1 MKEVWKYPVPFPKP
15 EFTIYMPAGAEAL
28 TMKVQEG
35 DPYDPE
41 SFDIIVMWALVDPEA
56 VPIGYDFILVG
67 TGNPIPDE
75 IDWTQHIDSVITGD
89 FVWHLFEKRATYEF
103 ERRETNELG

>member
-1 MKEVWKYPVPFPKP
+1 MKEVWKYPVPFPKT
-15 EFTIYMPAGAEAL
+15 EFTVYMPAGAEVL
-28 TMKVQEG
+28 TMKVQSG
-35 DPYDPE
+35 PDDL
-41 SFDIIVMWALVDPEA
+41 FDSADRLVMWTLVDPKA
-56 VPIGYDFILVG
+56 VPIGYDFVLVG